1 MCWFS
6 PIVLSNTKTEVY
18 STWTL
23 CTIREPMHL
32 LWVNC
37 TLLQLSKV
45 YTAYIRLQLSDSLF
59 RFIKPE
65 ESDTQVLCNTLWY
78 KFILSSFTQFVGM
91 YLSYTFY
98 IDAGMHWCTT
108 WTITLVYFS
117 FLGCFIRPPIASLKH
132 IYFLL
137 CSCSRLTAD
146 RQSHAE
152 KYHNKEQPTAK
163 CLTTFSSLK
172 VSPWQRSS
180 LPLTHSF
187 SFCLSS
193 ILCPFLP
200 EETRE
205 NKKQGR
211 NKSKPTSKI
220 AANCPRH
227 RTVESAAEEQTWTVP
242 KPRCAWLIPPK
253 TSSPNDLMEF
263 PQFFSSLSRQGRERE
278 REGVRG

>member
-1 MCWFS
+1 
-6 PIVLSNTKTEVY
+6 
-18 STWTL
+18 
-23 CTIREPMHL
+23 MHL

-59 RFIKPE
+59 GFIKPE

-187 SFCLSS
+187 RSV
-193 ILCPFLP
+193 FLP
-200 EETRE
+200 F
-205 NKKQGR
+205 
-211 NKSKPTSKI
+211 SAPSF
-220 AANCPRH
+220 PR
-227 RTVESAAEEQTWTVP
+227 
-242 KPRCAWLIPPK
+242 
-253 TSSPNDLMEF
+253 
-263 PQFFSSLSRQGRERE
+263 RQGKIKNKGETSQNPPQRLQQTVLDT
-278 REGVRG
+278 GQ